1 LRKILRYPRSGVL
14 GLAFLLC
21 LFMGL
26 APFVKAQTADTGVL
40 AGEVTDTSGA
50 VVANVT
56 VTTTS
61 IDTGQMQSVTTGADG
76 S

>member
-1 LRKILRYPRSGVL
+1 
-14 GLAFLLC
+14 
-21 LFMGL
+21 MGL